1 MNSMPKVDP
10 TATLDPLHLINDLPP
25 MDDGSSI
32 EIHTGCPDPFAFWTL
47 NPCTRACSFR
57 KMAILQLCSKSW
69 PLDQELRSE
78 VLAKC
83 QQPSPTTHQQIW
95 SCPEAALQVS
105 RFTCTGT
112 HYLNCPLS
120 NYQKAG
126 AASCNAKPA
135 CNERQHHGMRTA

>member
-1 MNSMPKVDP
+1 MAHYHPY
-10 TATLDPLHLINDLPP
+10 LHLIIISPP
-25 MDDGSSI
+25 TDGWFV
-32 EIHTGCPDPFAFWTL
+32 HRNQHQMPRTLRFWTL

-95 SCPEAALQVS
+95 SCPDAALQVS

>member
-1 MNSMPKVDP
+1 MSSIPKVDL
-10 TATLDPLHLINDLPP
+10 TATLDPPIPLHRNPHQMPRTLR
-25 MDDGSSI
+25 
-32 EIHTGCPDPFAFWTL
+32 FWTL

-69 PLDQELRSE
+69 PLDQELRYE

-95 SCPEAALQVS
+95 SCPDAALQVF

-135 CNERQHHGMRTA
+135 CNERQHHGMRAA